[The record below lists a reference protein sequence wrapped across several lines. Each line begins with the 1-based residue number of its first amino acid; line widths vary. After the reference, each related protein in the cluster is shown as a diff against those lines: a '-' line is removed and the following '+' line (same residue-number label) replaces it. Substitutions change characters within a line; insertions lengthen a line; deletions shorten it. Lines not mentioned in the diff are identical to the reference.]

1 MKRRNLSITLQSARQ
16 LFADNVA
23 AILVFLAVSA
33 AMAITFLNPDSTA
46 TEEFA
51 TVTFVHNTPDKY
63 SAIDHV
69 LFAKLS
75 DGRTINMTLPQG
87 WVPPMAGKQIRVK
100 RIRKLFFGDR
110 FVLLAAH

>member
-16 LFADNVA
+16 LIADNVV
-23 AILVFLAVSA
+23 AILVLLAVGA
-33 AMAITFLNPDSTA
+33 AMVITFLNPDSTA
-46 TEEFA
+46 TEEVT

-75 DGRTINMTLPQG
+75 DGRTIYMTLPHGLGAADG
-87 WVPPMAGKQIRVK
+87 WKTDPC
-100 RIRKLFFGDR
+100 
-110 FVLLAAH
+110 